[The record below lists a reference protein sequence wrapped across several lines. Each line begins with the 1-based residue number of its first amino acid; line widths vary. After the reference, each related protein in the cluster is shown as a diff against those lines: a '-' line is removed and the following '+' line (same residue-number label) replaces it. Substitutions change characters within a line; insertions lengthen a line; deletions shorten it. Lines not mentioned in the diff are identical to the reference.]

1 MMKTAFGGLRK
12 AVRFLRDRRALTSSV
27 MLIFIFTL
35 LISASVAWLTWNRKT
50 KADEMGMALEVDD
63 TSAVYKAYMYDL
75 EAEMGT
81 DKAPDGSELT
91 IKNLLLNHYDTI
103 FKAQNRYT
111 PAFARIEITRINSMP
126 VNGNVTITITR
137 DENIG
142 NDDAMSAFSSSITRF
157 TAFTIN
163 GGGDNDPD
171 LISDPAAFYNYI
183 SPRTTFDEI
192 EDLLGQYEHS
202 KTFVNVIGDGADHTH
217 EKVDEITVSIPY
229 TEGNW
234 YKDENGNNVMNV
246 YLYITYDVQLIE
258 CFMDKQQIA
267 SGGIS
272 LEDNSVAFEND
283 FKTVTVGY
291 TD

>member
-1 MMKTAFGGLRK
+1 M
-12 AVRFLRDRRALTSSV
+12 
-27 MLIFIFTL
+27 
-35 LISASVAWLTWNRKT
+35 
-50 KADEMGMALEVDD
+50 
-63 TSAVYKAYMYDL
+63 
-75 EAEMGT
+75 
-81 DKAPDGSELT
+81 
-91 IKNLLLNHYDTI
+91 
-103 FKAQNRYT
+103 
-111 PAFARIEITRINSMP
+111 PA
-126 VNGNVTITITR
+126 NGNVTITITR

-183 SPRTTFDEI
+183 SQRTRFEEI
-192 EDLLGQYEHS
+192 EDLFGQYEHS

-229 TEGNW
+229 TDKNW
-234 YKDENGNNVMNV
+234 HKDENGNNVMNV

-258 CFMDKQQIA
+258 CFMDKQQTA
-267 SGGIS
+267 SEGIS

-283 FKTVTVGY
+283 FKTMTVGY